1 MLIPIVFNSSTSP
14 KLPSAL
20 AKISNDEVVL
30 IELQG
35 LLEVEV
41 AQPTDRNGKLVGKLT
56 INEDDSVSHF
66 SKMVWKLESAWQRD
80 IVHLYLSLCV
90 RSAGQPLRVFWRQCI
105 PFEQGKPILLI
116 GPHLLEGTINTL
128 NKPLAV
134 LTRVL
139 ASAKAT
145 TNTTAISVTNPEGRG
160 KDTMEIDDENNKE
173 DRPVTSPFTPSTQW
187 EAVGIVRRKIVF
199 ARRPMPIVGRSW
211 HKKIL

>member
-35 LLEVEV
+35 LLVVEV

-56 INEDDSVSHF
+56 INDLVSHLAKWF
-66 SKMVWKLESAWQRD
+66 ESWSSESD
-80 IVHLYLSLCV
+80 DLLDEISFIFIFISLCV
-90 RSAGQPLRVFWRQCI
+90 CKIRGSIFQSVLTTMHAI
-105 PFEQGKPILLI
+105 EQGKPTLLI

-139 ASAKAT
+139 ASAKVT
-145 TNTTAISVTNPEGRG
+145 TPEGRG
-160 KDTMEIDDENNKE
+160 KDTMEIGHENNKE
-173 DRPVTSPFTPSTQW
+173 DRPVTSPLTPPTQW
-187 EAVGIVRRKIVF
+187 KAVGIVKRKIVF
-199 ARRPMPIVGRSW
+199 AKRPMPIVGRSS
-211 HKKIL
+211 

>member
-35 LLEVEV
+35 LLVVEV

-56 INEDDSVSHF
+56 INDLVSHLAKWF
-66 SKMVWKLESAWQRD
+66 ESWSSESD
-80 IVHLYLSLCV
+80 DLLDEISFIFIFISLCV
-90 RSAGQPLRVFWRQCI
+90 CKIHGSIFQSVLTTMHAI
-105 PFEQGKPILLI
+105 EQGKPTLLI

-139 ASAKAT
+139 ASAKVT
-145 TNTTAISVTNPEGRG
+145 TNPTTTSVTTPEGRG
-160 KDTMEIDDENNKE
+160 KDTMEIDHENNKE
-173 DRPVTSPFTPSTQW
+173 DRPVTSPLTPPTQW
-187 EAVGIVRRKIVF
+187 KAVGIVKRKIVF
-199 ARRPMPIVGRSW
+199 AKRPMPIVGRSS
-211 HKKIL
+211 